1 MATLGF
7 MDSDGVDLG
16 NKYVTKDYVMTWY
29 PNLPSNMV
37 APQLL
42 TWGYDNYGQLG
53 DNTIIAKSS
62 PIQTITGGTNWKS
75 VACGYGYV
83 AAIKTDGSLWGWGQ
97 NNMGSLGDNTTT
109 NKSSP
114 VQTVAGGSNWI
125 IVAGGGYR
133 IAAIKTDG
141 TLWVWGRNYNGELGD
156 NTTILKSSP
165 VQTIAG
171 GTNWKIVACGHY
183 HTAAVKTDG
192 TLWMWGY
199 NSFGQLGDNSI
210 VDKSSPVQTIA
221 GGTNWKQVSAGAH
234 HSGAVKTDGTLWLWG
249 RDDYGQLGNN
259 TTVHKSS
266 PVQTAAGGTNW
277 KSVSG
282 GWYHTATIKTDGTLW
297 MWGRDD
303 YGQLGDNTT
312 VHKSSPVQTAA
323 GGTNWKL
330 VSSGYQ
336 HTAAVKTDGTLWGWG
351 RNIFGQLGDNTGTNR
366 SSPVQ
371 TVAGGTNWK
380 SVSGGG
386 LQTAALSEASG
397 W

>member
-192 TLWMWGY
+192 TLW
-199 NSFGQLGDNSI
+199 
-210 VDKSSPVQTIA
+210 
-221 GGTNWKQVSAGAH
+221 
-234 HSGAVKTDGTLWLWG
+234 
-249 RDDYGQLGNN
+249 
-259 TTVHKSS
+259 
-266 PVQTAAGGTNW
+266 
-277 KSVSG
+277 
-282 GWYHTATIKTDGTLW
+282 
-297 MWGRDD
+297 
-303 YGQLGDNTT
+303 
-312 VHKSSPVQTAA
+312 
-323 GGTNWKL
+323 
-330 VSSGYQ
+330 
-336 HTAAVKTDGTLWGWG
+336 GWG